1 MAYRFK
7 YKDFGEFLVQTD
19 NLKKIIFPDAFG
31 IIQTDSIVVNE
42 NIIIHINN
50 FSIQKDIV
58 FEYDFNL
65 NGLSINITLDG
76 GFEYES
82 QSSEFKMLQ
91 ENNNTIITIG
101 SKENGTVFHRK
112 NNSLQ
117 NIIIFVKLDFLKQ
130 IFNES
135 IEMENII
142 TYIENKKNL
151 KTLKSRQTNIQ
162 TKLCAYDIYNANS
175 KTSFDMMFIESKVL
189 EILSYEFKD
198 IFSNK
203 KNINSNVKFSKY
215 DIEALH
221 LAKKILTQDLKNI
234 PSLTQLSKQ
243 IKLNEF
249 KLKVG
254 FKRLFG
260 TSPYIFLYDYKLNEA
275 KRLLKTSDLNVTQI
289 SAEIG
294 YKEIYGFSNAF
305 YKKFKVRPKEIM
317 KSRKNDDF

>member
-19 NLKKIIFPDAFG
+19 NLKQIIFPDAFG
-31 IIQTDSIVVNE
+31 TIQTDSIVVNE
-42 NIIIHINN
+42 NIIIYRNN
-50 FSIQKDIV
+50 FLIQKDIV

-198 IFSNK
+198 ISYDRHGIIGAELLKRFSIIYDYPNK
-203 KNINSNVKFSKY
+203 KLDLRKI
-215 DIEALH
+215 
-221 LAKKILTQDLKNI
+221 KILKNFFFI
-234 PSLTQLSKQ
+234 
-243 IKLNEF
+243 IK
-249 KLKVG
+249 V
-254 FKRLFG
+254 
-260 TSPYIFLYDYKLNEA
+260 D
-275 KRLLKTSDLNVTQI
+275 
-289 SAEIG
+289 
-294 YKEIYGFSNAF
+294 
-305 YKKFKVRPKEIM
+305 
-317 KSRKNDDF
+317 